1 MLILHQSLLT
11 LMMMEIM
18 IEFAGSHGQF
28 QGYWKQI
35 LMDLQDVMMEL
46 MVLILNKH
54 GVLKYW
60 NRRVHL
66 MMG

>member
-1 MLILHQSLLT
+1 MV
-11 LMMMEIM
+11 METM
-18 IEFAGSHGQF
+18 TEFAGSHGRF
-28 QGYWKQI
+28 QEYWKQI

-46 MVLILNKH
+46 MVLILNNH

>member
-11 LMMMEIM
+11 LMVMETM
-18 IEFAGSHGQF
+18 TEFAGSHGQF

-35 LMDLQDVMMEL
+35 LMDLQDVMMGL
-46 MVLILNKH
+46 MVLILSKH